1 MEALCL
7 FVFRP
12 KLGNLDR
19 KNISAESCDEK
30 HFQRQML
37 TNCFECWMLRN
48 ACVNPAR
55 ILSVC
60 RAWQ

>member
-7 FVFRP
+7 FVRP

-19 KNISAESCDEK
+19 KNTSVECCDEK

-37 TNCFECWMLRN
+37 TNYFECWMLHT

-60 RAWQ
+60 GAWQ